1 MMCKLAVR
9 RRQANCVRVNPL
21 SSNIHLQILQ
31 TDLHTF
37 PLKISW
43 DQSIFPLVIT
53 FLVLITF
60 SLCIER
66 LGENWCWSLLDLK
79 GLPEYG
85 FSISQR

>member
-1 MMCKLAVR
+1 MMCQLAVR

-43 DQSIFPLVIT
+43 DQSIFPLVIN

-60 SLCIER
+60 SLYIEM
-66 LGENWCWSLLDLK
+66 LGENWCWSLFRL
-79 GLPEYG
+79 EG
-85 FSISQR
+85 FTWVRVFN